1 VSKHFRL
8 IMKRLFTNSILA
20 ASSLLLSVASY
31 GQTPITSVP
40 FTISSGGLYV
50 VTAQLVYSASTGN
63 AITVNANN
71 VIIDLNGHYLICSVS
86 GNSATG
92 IFADNK
98 LNIRVRNGEILKFF
112 HGVGF
117 DFSSGT
123 NNNIGHV
130 VESIGFWNNNIG
142 VWFHQTKASVVR
154 NCIFNGGLA
163 GIDFFAGTGNRAVGN
178 VATGISFGFFSDGT
192 DYFDSNYADN
202 CGTGIDATS
211 ATTKLRFNT
220 TTNCTTGVTGGT
232 SEFAND
238 L

>member
-1 VSKHFRL
+1 
-8 IMKRLFTNSILA
+8 MKRLFANSILA
-20 ASSLLLSVASY
+20 ASSLLLSVVSY
-31 GQTPITSVP
+31 GQTPISSIP
-40 FTISSGGLYV
+40 FTIGASGTYIL
-50 VTAQLVYSASTGN
+50 TAGLVYSASTGN

-71 VIIDLNGHYLICSVS
+71 VTIDLNGHYLICSVS

-92 IFADNK
+92 IFASNK
-98 LNIRVRNGEILKFF
+98 LNIRVRNGEILRFS

-117 DFSSGT
+117 DFPGGT

-130 VESIGFWNNNIG
+130 VEGIGFWNNNIA
-142 VWFHQTKASVVR
+142 VWFHQTQASVVR

-178 VATGISFGFFSDGT
+178 VATGITFGFFSDGT
-192 DYFDSNYADN
+192 DYFDSNYADH
-202 CGTGIDATS
+202 CTTGVDATS

-238 L
+238 N

>member
-1 VSKHFRL
+1 
-8 IMKRLFTNSILA
+8 MKRLFTNSILA

-31 GQTPITSVP
+31 GQTPISSVP
-40 FTISSGGLYV
+40 FTISAGGTYIL
-50 VTAQLVYSASTGN
+50 TAGLVYSASTGN

-86 GNSATG
+86 GNTATG
-92 IFADNK
+92 IFASNK

-142 VWFHQTKASVVR
+142 VWFHQTEASVVR

-192 DYFDSNYADN
+192 DYFDSNYADH